1 MQYEK
6 RGYLEEDYKI
16 FSLKDEISV
25 EFNYHYHDF
34 YKIILFLKGDVAYTI
49 EGKCYPLEPYDIVLV
64 NRGEIHRVEVGE
76 NAIYERIIIY
86 ISKNYLDR
94 LNDSENG
101 LGQFFDLNDQ
111 EDKHVLRLRNKY
123 CNRLFSI
130 AMELKD
136 EDTLYA
142 HLYHEALMMQLF
154 ILLNRALKNHSIDF
168 LESLT
173 KNQKISEIL
182 LYIKEHL
189 LEELTVDRIASTFFI
204 SRYHL
209 MHIFKE
215 ETGYTLVNY
224 IIQKRL
230 ILSREYI
237 EKGSSITEACY
248 LAGFREHSTYLR
260 AFRKIYGETPNEYRK
275 KIFDISSE

>member
-49 EGKCYPLEPYDIVLV
+49 EGKCYSLEPYDIVLV

-123 CNRLFSI
+123 
-130 AMELKD
+130 
-136 EDTLYA
+136 
-142 HLYHEALMMQLF
+142 
-154 ILLNRALKNHSIDF
+154 
-168 LESLT
+168 
-173 KNQKISEIL
+173 
-182 LYIKEHL
+182 
-189 LEELTVDRIASTFFI
+189 
-204 SRYHL
+204 
-209 MHIFKE
+209 
-215 ETGYTLVNY
+215 
-224 IIQKRL
+224 
-230 ILSREYI
+230 
-237 EKGSSITEACY
+237 
-248 LAGFREHSTYLR
+248 
-260 AFRKIYGETPNEYRK
+260 
-275 KIFDISSE
+275 